1 MESWANLDF
10 HLDLS
15 GPGGLRHR
23 LTASLR
29 EAVRSARLPP
39 GTRLPASRSL
49 ALDLGIARNT
59 VAEAYAELVA
69 EGWLTA
75 RQGSGTVVAQ
85 RVEPPPLLKRAV
97 SGPEVRFDLRVSTPD
112 VTEFPRTEWIRS
124 TRRAV
129 TAAPAEA
136 FGPGDPQGRIELRTA
151 LAEYLARARGVR
163 ADPERIV
170 LCSGFGGAVGMFDR
184 LLKPPVVVE
193 EYGLGFHRSL
203 WTSTVPLAVDD
214 HGANT
219 EQLPDDRRACVLTPA
234 HQFPLGGPLHPRRRA
249 SAVEWARRVG
259 GVVLE
264 DDYDGEF
271 RYDRQPVGAV
281 QGLDPEHVVYL
292 GTSSKALS
300 PALRIAWMVLPD
312 RFVDPILALKTDRE
326 QHISML
332 DQLVLADFL
341 SSGSYD
347 SHVRRMRL
355 KYQRRRD
362 RLVEAV
368 SPYAS
373 VSGIAAGM
381 HAVLETPHEKEI
393 VRTARERGI
402 EVSPLSWFRHELSDD
417 DRSGVVVSFGAP
429 AFPRALPPFIEV
441 LAACC

>member
-49 ALDLGIARNT
+49 AADLGIARNT

-85 RVEPPPLLKRAV
+85 RVSPPPPVSRRA
-97 SGPEVRFDLRVSTPD
+97 SDPDVRFDLSVSTPD
-112 VTEFPRTEWIRS
+112 ITEFPRTEWIRS
-124 TRRAV
+124 TRRALL
-129 TAAPAEA
+129 AAPSEA
-136 FGPGDPQGRIELRTA
+136 FGPGDPQGRVELRTA

-170 LCSGFGGAVGMFDR
+170 VCSGFAGAVQMFNQ

-203 WTSTVPLAVDD
+203 WKSTEPLPVDD

-249 SAVEWARRVG
+249 SAVEWARRVDG
-259 GVVLE
+259 LVLE

-281 QGLDPEHVVYL
+281 QGLDPEHVAYL

-312 RFVDPILALKTDRE
+312 RFVDPVLALKTDRE
-326 QHISML
+326 QHINML
-332 DQLVLADFL
+332 DQLTLADFL
-341 SSGSYD
+341 SSGAYD

-368 SPYAS
+368 SPYAEI
-373 VSGIAAGM
+373 SGIAAGM
-381 HAVLETPHEKEI
+381 HAVLDTPHETAI
-393 VRTARERGI
+393 VRAARERGI
-402 EVSPLSWFRHELSDD
+402 EVSALSSFRHELSDD
-417 DRSGVVVSFGAP
+417 DRTGIVVSFGAP
-429 AFPRALPPFIEV
+429 AFPRALDSFAAV
-441 LAACC
+441 LAACH

>member
-49 ALDLGIARNT
+49 AADLGIARNT

-85 RVEPPPLLKRAV
+85 RVEPPPPKTRRVIGPAV
-97 SGPEVRFDLRVSTPD
+97 QFDLSESAPD

-124 TRRAV
+124 TRRAL

-170 LCSGFGGAVGMFDR
+170 VCSGFADGIRMFNR

-193 EYGLGFHRSL
+193 EYGLQFHQSL
-203 WTSTVPLAVDD
+203 WTATEPLLVDE

-219 EQLPDDRRACVLTPA
+219 EQLPDDRRAVVLTPA

-326 QHISML
+326 QYISML
-332 DQLVLADFL
+332 DQLTLADFL
-341 SSGSYD
+341 ECGAYD

-355 KYQRRRD
+355 EYQRRRD

-368 SPYAS
+368 SPYVK

-381 HAVLETPHEKEI
+381 HAVLETPHDEAI
-393 VRTARERGI
+393 VQMARERGI
-402 EVSPLSWFRHELSDD
+402 EVSPLSWFRHEQSDD
-417 DRSGVVVSFGAP
+417 DRTGIVISFGQP
-429 AFPRALPPFIEV
+429 AFPRALPLFTEV

>member
-85 RVEPPPLLKRAV
+85 RVAPPPPVTRRAV
-97 SGPEVRFDLRVSTPD
+97 DAEVRFDLRVSTPD
-112 VTEFPRTEWIRS
+112 VTEFPRAEWIRS
-124 TRRAV
+124 TRRAL
-129 TAAPAEA
+129 TAAPSEA

-170 LCSGFGGAVGMFDR
+170 VCSGFGGAVQMFDR
-184 LLKPPVVVE
+184 LLTPPVVVE

-219 EQLPDDRRACVLTPA
+219 EQLPDDLRACVLTPA

-249 SAVEWARRVG
+249 SAVEWARRVDG
-259 GVVLE
+259 LVLE

-300 PALRIAWMVLPD
+300 PALRIAWTVLPD
-312 RFVDPILALKTDRE
+312 RFVDPVLALKTDRE

-332 DQLVLADFL
+332 DQLTLADFL
-341 SSGSYD
+341 ESGAYD

-368 SPYAS
+368 APYAP

-381 HAVLETPHEKEI
+381 HAVLDTPHEAEI

-417 DRSGVVVSFGAP
+417 DRTGIVLSFGAP
-429 AFPRALPPFIEV
+429 AFPRALPLFTEV
-441 LAACC
+441 LGRVP

>member
-15 GPGGLRHR
+15 GPGGLRQR

-29 EAVRSARLPP
+29 EAVRSARLPA

-49 ALDLGIARNT
+49 AADLGIARNT

-69 EGWLTA
+69 EGWLAA

-85 RVEPPPLLKRAV
+85 RVEPPPPVTRRTAD
-97 SGPEVRFDLRVSTPD
+97 PDVRFDLTVSTPD
-112 VTEFPRTEWIRS
+112 ITEFPRTEWVRS
-124 TRRAV
+124 TRRALM
-129 TAAPAEA
+129 AAPSEA

-170 LCSGFGGAVGMFDR
+170 VCSGFADAVRMFNR
-184 LLKPPVVVE
+184 LLRPPAVVE
-193 EYGLGFHRSL
+193 EYGLRFHRSL
-203 WTSTVPLAVDD
+203 WKSTVPLPVDD

-219 EQLPDDRRACVLTPA
+219 EQLPDDRRAVVLTPA

-259 GVVLE
+259 GLVLE

-281 QGLDPEHVVYL
+281 QGLDPEHVAYL

-312 RFVDPILALKTDRE
+312 RFVDPVLALKTHRE
-326 QHISML
+326 QYISML
-332 DQLVLADFL
+332 DQLTLADFL
-341 SSGSYD
+341 ASGAYD

-368 SPYAS
+368 SPYAE

-381 HAVLETPHEKEI
+381 HAVLDTPHEEAI
-393 VRTARERGI
+393 VQTARERGI

-417 DRSGVVVSFGAP
+417 DRRGIVVSFGAP
-429 AFPRALPPFIEV
+429 AFPRALPLLTEV
-441 LAACC
+441 LAACR

>member
-1 MESWANLDF
+1 VESWANLDF

-49 ALDLGIARNT
+49 AADLGIARNT

-85 RVEPPPLLKRAV
+85 RVEPPPPVKRRAV
-97 SGPEVRFDLRVSTPD
+97 PDVRFDLTVSTPD
-112 VTEFPRTEWIRS
+112 ITEFPRAEWVRS
-124 TRRAV
+124 TRRALM
-129 TAAPAEA
+129 AAPSEA

-163 ADPERIV
+163 V
-170 LCSGFGGAVGMFDR
+170 
-184 LLKPPVVVE
+184 
-193 EYGLGFHRSL
+193 
-203 WTSTVPLAVDD
+203 WTSTVPLSVDD

-219 EQLPDDRRACVLTPA
+219 EQLPDDRRAVVMTPA

-249 SAVEWARRVG
+249 SAVEWARRVDG
-259 GVVLE
+259 LVLE

-312 RFVDPILALKTDRE
+312 RFVDPVLALKTDRE
-326 QHISML
+326 QYISML
-332 DQLVLADFL
+332 DQLTLADFL
-341 SSGSYD
+341 ESGAYD

-368 SPYAS
+368 SPYAP

-381 HAVLETPHEKEI
+381 HAVLDTPHETAI
-393 VRTARERGI
+393 VHTARERGI
-402 EVSPLSWFRHELSDD
+402 EVSSLSSFRHELSDD
-417 DRSGVVVSFGAP
+417 DRTGIVVSFGAP
-429 AFPRALPPFIEV
+429 AFPRALASFTEV

>member
-15 GPGGLRHR
+15 GPGGLRQR

-29 EAVRSARLPP
+29 EAVRSARLPA

-49 ALDLGIARNT
+49 AADLGIARNT

-85 RVEPPPLLKRAV
+85 RVAPPPPVTRRTAE
-97 SGPEVRFDLRVSTPD
+97 PDVRFDLTVSTPD
-112 VTEFPRTEWIRS
+112 ITEFPRTEWVRS
-124 TRRAV
+124 TRRALM
-129 TAAPAEA
+129 AAPSEA

-170 LCSGFGGAVGMFDR
+170 VCSGFADAVRMFNR
-184 LLKPPVVVE
+184 LLKPPIVVE
-193 EYGLGFHRSL
+193 EYGLRFHRSL
-203 WTSTVPLAVDD
+203 WKSTVPLPVDD

-219 EQLPDDRRACVLTPA
+219 EQLPDDRRAVVLTPA

-259 GVVLE
+259 GLVLE

-281 QGLDPEHVVYL
+281 QGLDPEHVAYL

-312 RFVDPILALKTDRE
+312 RFVDPVLALKTDRE
-326 QHISML
+326 QYISML
-332 DQLVLADFL
+332 DQLTLADFL
-341 SSGSYD
+341 ASGAYD

-368 SPYAS
+368 SPYAE

-381 HAVLETPHEKEI
+381 HAVLDTPHEEAI
-393 VRTARERGI
+393 VRMARERGI

-417 DRSGVVVSFGAP
+417 DRRGIVMSFGAP
-429 AFPRALPPFIEV
+429 AFPRALPFFTEV
-441 LAACC
+441 LAACQ

>member
-1 MESWANLDF
+1 VESWANLDF

-15 GPGGLRHR
+15 GPGGLRQR

-29 EAVRSARLPP
+29 EAVRSARLPA

-49 ALDLGIARNT
+49 AADLGIARNT

-85 RVEPPPLLKRAV
+85 RVAPPPPVTRRTV
-97 SGPEVRFDLRVSTPD
+97 EPDVRFDLTVSTPD
-112 VTEFPRTEWIRS
+112 ITEFPRAEWVRS
-124 TRRAV
+124 TRRALM
-129 TAAPAEA
+129 AAPSEA

-170 LCSGFGGAVGMFDR
+170 VCSGFADAVRMFNR
-184 LLKPPVVVE
+184 LLKPPIVVE
-193 EYGLGFHRSL
+193 EYGLRFHRSL
-203 WTSTVPLAVDD
+203 WKSTVPLPVDD

-219 EQLPDDRRACVLTPA
+219 EQLPDDRRAVVLTPA

-259 GVVLE
+259 GLVLE

-281 QGLDPEHVVYL
+281 QGLDPEHVAYL

-312 RFVDPILALKTDRE
+312 RFVDPVLALKTDRE
-326 QHISML
+326 QYISML
-332 DQLVLADFL
+332 DQLTLADFL
-341 SSGSYD
+341 ASGAYD

-368 SPYAS
+368 SPYAE

-381 HAVLETPHEKEI
+381 HAVLDTPHEEAI

-417 DRSGVVVSFGAP
+417 DRRGIVVSFGAP
-429 AFPRALPPFIEV
+429 AFPRALPLFTEV
-441 LAACC
+441 LAACR

>member
-1 MESWANLDF
+1 VESWANLDF

-49 ALDLGIARNT
+49 AADLGIARNT
-59 VAEAYAELVA
+59 VAESYAELVA

-85 RVEPPPLLKRAV
+85 RVSPPPPVKRQA
-97 SGPEVRFDLRVSTPD
+97 PDADVRFDLTVSMPD
-112 VTEFPRTEWIRS
+112 ITEFPRTEWIRS
-124 TRRAV
+124 TRRALL
-129 TAAPAEA
+129 AAPSEA

-163 ADPERIV
+163 ADPGRIV
-170 LCSGFGGAVGMFDR
+170 VCSGFADAIRMFNR

-193 EYGLGFHRSL
+193 EYGLDFHQSL
-203 WTSTVPLAVDD
+203 WKSTVPLPVDD

-219 EQLPDDRRACVLTPA
+219 EQLPDDRRVCVLTPA

-249 SAVEWARRVG
+249 SAVEWARRVDG
-259 GVVLE
+259 LVLE

-281 QGLDPEHVVYL
+281 QGLDPEHVAYL

-326 QHISML
+326 QYISML
-332 DQLVLADFL
+332 DQLTLADFL
-341 SSGSYD
+341 ESGAYD

-368 SPYAS
+368 SPYAE

-381 HAVLETPHEKEI
+381 HAVLDTPHETAI

-402 EVSPLSWFRHELSDD
+402 EVSALSSFRHELSDD
-417 DRSGVVVSFGAP
+417 DRTGIVVSFGAP
-429 AFPRALPPFIEV
+429 AFPRALPLFTEV
-441 LAACC
+441 LAACR

>member
-1 MESWANLDF
+1 VESWANLDF

-49 ALDLGIARNT
+49 AADLGIARNT
-59 VAEAYAELVA
+59 VADAYAELVA

-85 RVEPPPLLKRAV
+85 RVAPPPPVQRQAP
-97 SGPEVRFDLRVSTPD
+97 GPELRFDLTVSTPD
-112 VTEFPRTEWIRS
+112 ITEFPRADWIRS
-124 TRRAV
+124 TRRALL
-129 TAAPAEA
+129 AAPSEA

-170 LCSGFGGAVGMFDR
+170 VCSGFADAIRMFNR
-184 LLKPPVVVE
+184 LLKGPVVVE
-193 EYGLGFHRSL
+193 EYGLSFHREL
-203 WTSTVPLAVDD
+203 WKSTVPLPVDD

-219 EQLPDDRRACVLTPA
+219 EQLPDDRRVCVLTPA

-249 SAVEWARRVG
+249 SAVEWARRVSG
-259 GVVLE
+259 LLLE

-281 QGLDPEHVVYL
+281 QGLDPEHVAYL

-312 RFVDPILALKTDRE
+312 RFVDPILALKTDVE
-326 QHISML
+326 QYISML
-332 DQLVLADFL
+332 DQLTLADFL
-341 SSGSYD
+341 SCGAYD

-355 KYQRRRD
+355 MYQRRRD

-368 SPYAS
+368 SPYAE

-381 HAVLETPHEKEI
+381 HAVLDTPHETAI
-393 VRTARERGI
+393 VQTAREHGI
-402 EVSPLSWFRHELSDD
+402 EVSPLSSFRHELSDD
-417 DRSGVVVSFGAP
+417 DRTGIVVSFGAP
-429 AFPRALPPFIEV
+429 AFPRALPSFTEV
-441 LAACC
+441 LAACH

>member
-1 MESWANLDF
+1 VESWANLDF

-15 GPGGLRHR
+15 GPGGLRQR

-29 EAVRSARLPP
+29 EAVRSARLPA

-49 ALDLGIARNT
+49 AADLGIARNT

-85 RVEPPPLLKRAV
+85 RVAPPPPVTSRTAE
-97 SGPEVRFDLRVSTPD
+97 PDVRFDLTVSTPD
-112 VTEFPRTEWIRS
+112 ITEFPRTEWVRS
-124 TRRAV
+124 TRRALM
-129 TAAPAEA
+129 AAPSEA

-170 LCSGFGGAVGMFDR
+170 VCSGFADAVRMFNR
-184 LLKPPVVVE
+184 LLKPPIVVE
-193 EYGLGFHRSL
+193 EYGLWFHRSL
-203 WTSTVPLAVDD
+203 WKSTVPLPVDD

-219 EQLPDDRRACVLTPA
+219 EQLPDDRRAVVLTPA

-259 GVVLE
+259 GLVLE

-281 QGLDPEHVVYL
+281 QGLDPEHVAYL

-312 RFVDPILALKTDRE
+312 RFVDPVLALKTDRE
-326 QHISML
+326 QYISML
-332 DQLVLADFL
+332 DQLTLADFL
-341 SSGSYD
+341 ASGAYD

-368 SPYAS
+368 SPYAE

-381 HAVLETPHEKEI
+381 HAVLDTPHEEAI

-402 EVSPLSWFRHELSDD
+402 EVSPLSWFRHELSGD
-417 DRSGVVVSFGAP
+417 DRRGIVMSFGAP
-429 AFPRALPPFIEV
+429 AFPRALPLFTEV
-441 LAACC
+441 LAACR

>member
-85 RVEPPPLLKRAV
+85 RVAPPPPVTRRTVDA
-97 SGPEVRFDLRVSTPD
+97 EVRFDLRVSTPD
-112 VTEFPRTEWIRS
+112 VTEFPRAEWIRS
-124 TRRAV
+124 TRRAL
-129 TAAPAEA
+129 TAAPSEA

-170 LCSGFGGAVGMFDR
+170 VCSGFGGAVQMFDR
-184 LLKPPVVVE
+184 LLTPPVVVE
-193 EYGLGFHRSL
+193 EYGLGFHRSM

-219 EQLPDDRRACVLTPA
+219 EQLPDDLRTCVLTPA

-249 SAVEWARRVG
+249 SAVEWARRVDG
-259 GVVLE
+259 LVLE

-312 RFVDPILALKTDRE
+312 RFVDPVLALKTDRE

-332 DQLVLADFL
+332 DQLTLADFL
-341 SSGSYD
+341 ESGAYD

-381 HAVLETPHEKEI
+381 HAVLDTPHEAEI

-417 DRSGVVVSFGAP
+417 DRTGIVLSFGAP
-429 AFPRALPPFIEV
+429 AFPRALPLFTQV
-441 LAACC
+441 LAACH

>member
-15 GPGGLRHR
+15 GPGGLRQR

-49 ALDLGIARNT
+49 AADLGIARNT
-59 VAEAYAELVA
+59 VAEAYAALVA

-85 RVEPPPLLKRAV
+85 RVEPPAPVHRGAPA
-97 SGPEVRFDLRVSTPD
+97 SDVRYDLRVSTPD
-112 VTEFPRTEWIRS
+112 VTEFPRAEWVRS
-124 TRRAV
+124 TRRALM
-129 TAAPAEA
+129 AAPSEA
-136 FGPGDPQGRIELRTA
+136 FGPGDPRGRIELRTA
-151 LAEYLARARGVR
+151 LAEYLSRARGVR

-170 LCSGFGGAVGMFDR
+170 VSSGFGGAVQMFDK
-184 LLKPPVVVE
+184 LFTPPVVVE
-193 EYGLGFHRSL
+193 EYGLQFHRSL

-219 EQLPDDRRACVLTPA
+219 EQLPDDLRACVLTPA

-249 SAVEWARRVG
+249 AAVEWARRVDG
-259 GVVLE
+259 LVLE

-312 RFVDPILALKTDRE
+312 RYVDPVLALKTNRE
-326 QHISML
+326 QHVSML
-332 DQLVLADFL
+332 DQLTLADFL
-341 SSGSYD
+341 ARGAYD

-362 RLVEAV
+362 RLVDAV

-381 HAVLETPHEKEI
+381 HAVLETPHEKA
-393 VRTARERGI
+393 VVDAARERGVA
-402 EVSPLSWFRHELSDD
+402 VSPLSWFRHEQSDD

-429 AFPRALPPFIEV
+429 AFPRALPSFMEA
-441 LAACC
+441 LAACH

>member
-1 MESWANLDF
+1 VESWANLDF

-15 GPGGLRHR
+15 GPGGLRQR

-29 EAVRSARLPP
+29 EAVRSARLPA

-49 ALDLGIARNT
+49 AADLGIARNT

-69 EGWLTA
+69 EGWLAA

-85 RVEPPPLLKRAV
+85 RVEPPPPVTRRTAD
-97 SGPEVRFDLRVSTPD
+97 PDVRFDLTVSTPD
-112 VTEFPRTEWIRS
+112 ITEFPRTEWVRS
-124 TRRAV
+124 TRRALM
-129 TAAPAEA
+129 AAPSEA

-170 LCSGFGGAVGMFDR
+170 VCSGFADAVRMFNR
-184 LLKPPVVVE
+184 LLRPPAVVE
-193 EYGLGFHRSL
+193 EYGLRFHRSL
-203 WTSTVPLAVDD
+203 WKSTVPLPVDD

-219 EQLPDDRRACVLTPA
+219 EQLPDDRRAVVLTPA

-259 GVVLE
+259 GLVLE

-281 QGLDPEHVVYL
+281 QGLDPEHVAYL

-312 RFVDPILALKTDRE
+312 RFVDPVLALKTHRE
-326 QHISML
+326 QYISML
-332 DQLVLADFL
+332 DQLTLADFL
-341 SSGSYD
+341 ASGAYD

-368 SPYAS
+368 SPYAE

-381 HAVLETPHEKEI
+381 HAVLDTPHEEAI
-393 VRTARERGI
+393 VQTARERGI

-417 DRSGVVVSFGAP
+417 DRRGIVVSFGAP
-429 AFPRALPPFIEV
+429 AFPRALPLLTEV
-441 LAACC
+441 LAACR

>member
-15 GPGGLRHR
+15 GPGGVRQR

-29 EAVRSARLPP
+29 DAVRSARLPP

-49 ALDLGIARNT
+49 AADLGIARNT

-85 RVEPPPLLKRAV
+85 RVAPPPQV
-97 SGPEVRFDLRVSTPD
+97 VRRVVADDVRYDLTVSTPD
-112 VTEFPRTEWIRS
+112 ITEFPRAEWVRS
-124 TRRAV
+124 TRRALM
-129 TAAPAEA
+129 AAPAEA

-170 LCSGFGGAVGMFDR
+170 VCSGFGGAVQIFDR
-184 LLKPPVVVE
+184 LLAPPVVVE

-219 EQLPDDRRACVLTPA
+219 EQLPDELRTCVLTPA

-249 SAVEWARRVG
+249 SAVEWARRVNG
-259 GVVLE
+259 LVLE

-292 GTSSKALS
+292 GTSSKALT

-312 RFVDPILALKTDRE
+312 RFVDPVLALKTSRE

-332 DQLVLADFL
+332 DQLTLADFL
-341 SSGSYD
+341 ASGSYD
-347 SHVRRMRL
+347 GHVRRMRL
-355 KYQRRRD
+355 KYQRRRA

-368 SPYAS
+368 SPY
-373 VSGIAAGM
+373 VEISGIAAGM
-381 HAVLETPHEKEI
+381 HAVLDTPHETAI
-393 VRTARERGI
+393 VQKARDLGVK
-402 EVSPLSWFRHELSDD
+402 VSPLSWFRHPSSTD
-417 DRSGVVVSFGAP
+417 DRTGVVMSFGAP
-429 AFPRALPPFIEV
+429 AFPRALDTFASA

>member
-49 ALDLGIARNT
+49 AADLGIARNT

-85 RVEPPPLLKRAV
+85 RVSPPPPVKRAAT
-97 SGPEVRFDLRVSTPD
+97 GPDVRFDLTVSTPD
-112 VTEFPRTEWIRS
+112 ITEFPRAEWIRS
-124 TRRAV
+124 TRRAL
-129 TAAPAEA
+129 TAAPSEA
-136 FGPGDPQGRIELRTA
+136 FGPGDPQGRIELRTV

-163 ADPERIV
+163 ADPGRIV
-170 LCSGFGGAVGMFDR
+170 ICSGFADGIRMFNR

-193 EYGLGFHRSL
+193 EYGLGPHRDL
-203 WTSTVPLAVDD
+203 WKSTVPLAVDD

-219 EQLPDDRRACVLTPA
+219 EQLPDDRRAVVLTPA

-259 GVVLE
+259 GLVLE

-300 PALRIAWMVLPD
+300 PALRIGWMVLPD

-326 QHISML
+326 QYISML
-332 DQLVLADFL
+332 DQLTLADFL
-341 SSGSYD
+341 ECGAYD

-368 SPYAS
+368 LPYAS

-381 HAVLETPHEKEI
+381 HAVLDTPHETAI
-393 VRTARERGI
+393 VQTARERGI

-417 DRSGVVVSFGAP
+417 DRTGIVVSFGAP
-429 AFPRALPPFIEV
+429 AFPRALPMFTEV
-441 LAACC
+441 LAACH

>member
-1 MESWANLDF
+1 MQSWANLDF

-85 RVEPPPLLKRAV
+85 RVAPPAPVTRQAQEPD
-97 SGPEVRFDLRVSTPD
+97 VRFDLTVSTPD
-112 VTEFPRTEWIRS
+112 VTEFPRAEWIRS
-124 TRRAV
+124 TRRAL
-129 TAAPAEA
+129 TAAPSEA
-136 FGPGDPQGRIELRTA
+136 FGPGDPQGRIELRTE

-170 LCSGFGGAVGMFDR
+170 VCSGFGGAVQMFDR
-184 LLKPPVVVE
+184 LLAAPVVVE
-193 EYGLGFHRSL
+193 EYGLRFHRSL

-249 SAVEWARRVG
+249 AAVEWARRVN

-312 RFVDPILALKTDRE
+312 RYVDPILALKTDRE

-332 DQLVLADFL
+332 DQLTLADFL
-341 SSGSYD
+341 ASGGYD

-355 KYQRRRD
+355 KYQGRRD

-368 SPYAS
+368 SPYVS

-381 HAVLETPHEKEI
+381 HAVLETPHEEEI
-393 VRTARERGI
+393 VRTAREHGI

-417 DRSGVVVSFGAP
+417 DRTGVVVSFGAP
-429 AFPRALPPFIEV
+429 AFPRALHGFTEV
-441 LAACC
+441 LALCC

>member
-49 ALDLGIARNT
+49 AADLGIARNT

-85 RVEPPPLLKRAV
+85 RVAPPPPVTRRTADAD
-97 SGPEVRFDLRVSTPD
+97 VRFDLTVSTPD
-112 VTEFPRTEWIRS
+112 ITEFPRTEWVRS
-124 TRRAV
+124 TRRALM
-129 TAAPAEA
+129 AAPSEA

-170 LCSGFGGAVGMFDR
+170 VCSGFADAVRMFNR
-184 LLKPPVVVE
+184 LLKGPVVVE
-193 EYGLGFHRSL
+193 EYGLDFHRSL
-203 WTSTVPLAVDD
+203 WRSTVPLAVDD

-234 HQFPLGGPLHPRRRA
+234 HQFPLGGPLHPLRRA

-312 RFVDPILALKTDRE
+312 RFVDPVLALKTDRE
-326 QHISML
+326 QYISML
-332 DQLVLADFL
+332 DQLTLADFL
-341 SSGSYD
+341 SSGAYD

-381 HAVLETPHEKEI
+381 HAVLDTPHESAI
-393 VRTARERGI
+393 VQTARERGI
-402 EVSPLSWFRHELSDD
+402 EVSALSSFRHELSDD
-417 DRSGVVVSFGAP
+417 DRTGIVVSFGAP
-429 AFPRALPPFIEV
+429 AFPRALQPFAAV

>member
-49 ALDLGIARNT
+49 AADLGIARNT
-59 VAEAYAELVA
+59 VADAYAELVA

-85 RVEPPPLLKRAV
+85 RVAPPPPVKRRA
-97 SGPEVRFDLRVSTPD
+97 SGQDARFDLTVSTPD
-112 VTEFPRTEWIRS
+112 LTEFPRADWISS
-124 TRRAV
+124 TRRALL
-129 TAAPAEA
+129 AAPSEA
-136 FGPGDPQGRIELRTA
+136 FGPGDPQGRIELRTV

-170 LCSGFGGAVGMFDR
+170 VCSGFAHAIRMFNR

-203 WTSTVPLAVDD
+203 WKSTVPLAVDD
-214 HGANT
+214 HGATT
-219 EQLPDDRRACVLTPA
+219 EQLPDDRRTVVLTPA

-249 SAVEWARRVG
+249 SAVEWARRVDG
-259 GVVLE
+259 LVLE

-326 QHISML
+326 QYISML
-332 DQLVLADFL
+332 DQLTLADFL
-341 SSGSYD
+341 ACGSYD

-368 SPYAS
+368 SPYAE

-381 HAVLETPHEKEI
+381 HAVLDTPHEDAI
-393 VRTARERGI
+393 VQTARERGI
-402 EVSPLSWFRHELSDD
+402 EISPLSSFRHEMSDD
-417 DRSGVVVSFGAP
+417 DRKGIVVSFGAP
-429 AFPRALPPFIEV
+429 AFPRALEPFTSV
-441 LAACC
+441 LAACR